1 MDTLSMK
8 QPTNRSVSAPSRS
21 WLVALAAVVISLGA
35 HAYGLGQVHPPAKP
49 VQADLSDGAT
59 LQLGAQFATLAQAAV
74 QPEQATAV
82 MPEAPQPETAP
93 AAPLPMREQMTPM
106 AAAVP
111 LVAVATQA
119 SQELIK
125 AEPDP
130 VKKPKAQKAK
140 PKPKKKAKPKPQKS
154 KAAAKASTAR
164 AKGAAGKKAGTKAKQ
179 GRSGKSGGKQKSAA
193 TSAAVKKFRRAVQ
206 SKITRSSRRM
216 KTRARGTAHVQ
227 FTITASG
234 GLASVSLRR
243 SSGNKSLD
251 KAALTAVRRAA
262 PFPKPP
268 KGAGRS
274 FNMPISR

>member
-1 MDTLSMK
+1 MK
-8 QPTNRSVSAPSRS
+8 QPTNKPASAPSRS
-21 WLVALAAVVISLGA
+21 WRVALAAVVISLGA
-35 HAYGLGQVHPPAKP
+35 HAYGLGQVQPSAKP
-49 VQADLSDGAT
+49 MQADLSDGAE
-59 LQLGAQFATLAQAAV
+59 LQLGAQFATFAQTASQTTS
-74 QPEQATAV
+74 QPEQAT
-82 MPEAPQPETAP
+82 PIAPQPIQPEP
-93 AAPLPMREQMTPM
+93 AQAMPVPMLGQVAPM

-111 LVAVATQA
+111 LVAVAAQPEKA
-119 SQELIK
+119 MIK
-125 AEPDP
+125 AEPEP
-130 VKKPKAQKAK
+130 IKKPK
-140 PKPKKKAKPKPQKS
+140 PKPKKKAKPKPKK

-164 AKGAAGKKAGTKAKQ
+164 PKGATGKKAGTTAKQ